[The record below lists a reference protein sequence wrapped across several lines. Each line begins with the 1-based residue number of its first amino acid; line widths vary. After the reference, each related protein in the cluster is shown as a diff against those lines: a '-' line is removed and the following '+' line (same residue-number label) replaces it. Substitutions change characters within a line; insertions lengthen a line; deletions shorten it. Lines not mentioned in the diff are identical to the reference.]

1 MCYCPSSHSCSA
13 PCIGN
18 SQQYEG
24 AIIDVPVHASKED
37 RMNEKF
43 SDIEKYKIT
52 KGAISGPWSLME
64 QVRARAKE
72 KFLYELLF
80 PCPNNFDY
88 NQGVKCFEN
97 GSEYSDT
104 LRVKKQI
111 EEKKIDFFG
120 ELINQY
126 YGISPS
132 DASLDPYYRLAVQY
146 NLPVGVHL
154 GLADPRTVFKWTPNF
169 KASLGNPLLLEDVL
183 KRIS

>member
-1 MCYCPSSHSCSA
+1 
-13 PCIGN
+13 
-18 SQQYEG
+18 
-24 AIIDVPVHASKED
+24 
-37 RMNEKF
+37 
-43 SDIEKYKIT
+43 
-52 KGAISGPWSLME
+52 ME
-64 QVRARAKE
+64 QVRAKAKE
-72 KFLYELLF
+72 KFLYGLLF

-183 KRIS
+183 KRYPKLRVGIMHAGHPYGEEILALMWMYPQVYVDISAIAIPTF